1 MSCKSGSFFFMKIIW
16 IKQIVILILTGL
28 FAINAYSLVNILMN
42 KPEAMTLELPNSG
55 ALNLTQPTTNIEN
68 KSETVSQNFDYELI
82 GYRAASNGN
91 SSVVVKKN
99 NKEFV
104 VQIGDVLENQYRLTS
119 VDKNK
124 VVFSSSGKNYE
135 IENRVG
141 K

>member
-1 MSCKSGSFFFMKIIW
+1 MKIIR
-16 IKQIVILILTGL
+16 IKQIVILMLTGL

-42 KPEAMTLELPNSG
+42 KPETMTLELPNSG

-91 SSVVVKKN
+91 SSVVVRKN

-104 VQIGDVLENQYRLTS
+104 VQIGDVLESQYRLTS
-119 VDKNK
+119 VDKDK

>member
-1 MSCKSGSFFFMKIIW
+1 M
-16 IKQIVILILTGL
+16 LTGL

-55 ALNLTQPTTNIEN
+55 VFNLTQPTTNIEN

>member
-1 MSCKSGSFFFMKIIW
+1 MKIIW
-16 IKQIVILILTGL
+16 IKQIVILMLTGL

-42 KPEAMTLELPNSG
+42 KPEIMTLELPNSG
-55 ALNLTQPTTNIEN
+55 ALNLTEPMTNVEN

-119 VDKNK
+119 VDKDK
-124 VVFSSSGKNYE
+124 VVFSSSGRNYE

>member
-1 MSCKSGSFFFMKIIW
+1 MKIIR

>member
-16 IKQIVILILTGL
+16 IKQIVILMLTGL

>member
-1 MSCKSGSFFFMKIIW
+1 MKIIR
-16 IKQIVILILTGL
+16 IKQIVILMLTGL
-28 FAINAYSLVNILMN
+28 FAINTYSLVNILMN

-55 ALNLTQPTTNIEN
+55 VFNLTQPTTNIEN

-119 VDKNK
+119 VDKDK

>member
-1 MSCKSGSFFFMKIIW
+1 MKIIW
-16 IKQIVILILTGL
+16 IKQIVILMLTGL
-28 FAINAYSLVNILMN
+28 FAINVYSLVNILMN

>member
-1 MSCKSGSFFFMKIIW
+1 MKIIR

-28 FAINAYSLVNILMN
+28 FAINTYSLVNILMN

-119 VDKNK
+119 VDKDK

>member
-1 MSCKSGSFFFMKIIW
+1 M
-16 IKQIVILILTGL
+16 LTGL

-42 KPEAMTLELPNSG
+42 KPEIMTLELPNSG
-55 ALNLTQPTTNIEN
+55 ALNLTEPMTNVEN

-119 VDKNK
+119 VDKDK
-124 VVFSSSGKNYE
+124 VVFSSSGRNYE

>member
-16 IKQIVILILTGL
+16 IKQIVILMLTGL
-28 FAINAYSLVNILMN
+28 FAINVYSLVNILMN

-119 VDKNK
+119 VDKDK

>member
-1 MSCKSGSFFFMKIIW
+1 MKIIR
-16 IKQIVILILTGL
+16 IKQIVILMLTGL
-28 FAINAYSLVNILMN
+28 FAINTYSLVNILMN

-55 ALNLTQPTTNIEN
+55 VLNLTQPMTNIEN

-104 VQIGDVLENQYRLTS
+104 VQIGDVLESQYRLTS
-119 VDKNK
+119 VDKDK

>member
-1 MSCKSGSFFFMKIIW
+1 MKIIW

>member
-119 VDKNK
+119 VDKDK

>member
-1 MSCKSGSFFFMKIIW
+1 MKIIW
-16 IKQIVILILTGL
+16 IKQIVILMLTGL

-42 KPEAMTLELPNSG
+42 KPEIMTLELPNSG
-55 ALNLTQPTTNIEN
+55 ALNLTEPMTNVEN

-91 SSVVVKKN
+91 SSVVVRKN

-119 VDKNK
+119 VDKDK
-124 VVFSSSGKNYE
+124 VVFSSSGRNYE

>member
-1 MSCKSGSFFFMKIIW
+1 MKIIR
-16 IKQIVILILTGL
+16 IKQIVILMLTGL

-119 VDKNK
+119 VDKDK

>member
-1 MSCKSGSFFFMKIIW
+1 MKIIR
-16 IKQIVILILTGL
+16 IKQIVILMLTGL

-55 ALNLTQPTTNIEN
+55 ALNLIQPTTNIEN

-119 VDKNK
+119 VDKDK